1 MSQLINQP
9 APSFSLP
16 ALGGGRVS
24 LADLRGHIAVINF
37 WSAECPWS
45 RRADLVL
52 LYRHAMW
59 TKAGVKI
66 VGISSTNNEPESEL
80 VYEVG
85 VRHIK
90 YTLGLDTSRE
100 VAHKYKAEMT
110 PHFFVLDA
118 KGIVRYVG
126 ALDDATANRRTPKT
140 IYIDRAVN
148 ALLNNRNPAPAVT
161 PVYGSAIFTQ
171 KSASS

>member
-16 ALGGGRVS
+16 VLGGGRVS
-24 LADLRGHIAVINF
+24 LADLRGRIAIINF

-52 LYRHAMW
+52 LYRHNVW
-59 TKAGVKI
+59 SRAGIKI

-80 VYEVG
+80 VYEVD

-90 YTLGLDTSRE
+90 YPLALDVTHE
-100 VAHKYKAEMT
+100 VARAYKAEMT

-118 KGIVRYVG
+118 KSIVRYVG
-126 ALDDATANRRTPKT
+126 ALDDATANRRIPKT
-140 IYIDRAVN
+140 IFLDRAVN

-161 PVYGSAIFTQ
+161 PVYGSAIFPQ
-171 KSASS
+171 KPTRS

>member
-1 MSQLINQP
+1 MSHLINQP

-16 ALGGGRVS
+16 VLGCGRAS
-24 LADLRGHIAVINF
+24 LDDLRGHIAIINF

-52 LYRHAMW
+52 LYRHSAW

-66 VGISSTNNEPESEL
+66 VGISSTNNEPENEL
-80 VYEVG
+80 LYETD

-90 YTLGLDTSRE
+90 YPLAVDATRE
-100 VAHKYKAEMT
+100 VALAFKAEIT
-110 PHFFVLDA
+110 PHLFVLDA

-126 ALDDATANRRTPKT
+126 ALDDATIHHRTPKT
-140 IYIDRAVN
+140 IWIARS
-148 ALLNNRNPAPAVT
+148 T
-161 PVYGSAIFTQ
+161 PCSTTAIPRLR
-171 KSASS
+171 

>member
-16 ALGGGRVS
+16 VLGGGRVS
-24 LADLRGHIAVINF
+24 LADLRGRIAIINF

-52 LYRHAMW
+52 LYRHNVW
-59 TKAGVKI
+59 SRAGIKI

-80 VYEVG
+80 VYEVD

-90 YTLGLDTSRE
+90 YPLALDVTHE
-100 VAHKYKAEMT
+100 VARAYKAEMT
-110 PHFFVLDA
+110 PHFLCWMR
-118 KGIVRYVG
+118 K
-126 ALDDATANRRTPKT
+126 ALCVTSARSTMPLPIAASQKLYSWIARSTPCSITATPRLR
-140 IYIDRAVN
+140 
-148 ALLNNRNPAPAVT
+148 
-161 PVYGSAIFTQ
+161 
-171 KSASS
+171 

>member
-1 MSQLINQP
+1 MSHLINQP

-16 ALGGGRVS
+16 VLGGGRVS
-24 LADLRGHIAVINF
+24 LADLRGHIAIINF

-52 LYRHAMW
+52 LYRHNAW

-80 VYEVG
+80 VYEAD

-90 YTLGLDTSRE
+90 YPLAVDITRE
-100 VAHKYKAEMT
+100 VALAFKAEMT
-110 PHFFVLDA
+110 PHLFVLDA
-118 KGIVRYVG
+118 RGIVRYVG
-126 ALDDATANRRTPKT
+126 ALDDATINHRTPKT
-140 IYIDRAVN
+140 IYLDRAVN

-161 PVYGSAIFTQ
+161 QVYGSAIFPQ
-171 KSASS
+171 KHMPT